1 MKGIERVTNLLC
13 ISYTAMRLLPY
24 YSNDFREYRGQSPQE
39 VRYHVVEKIRTDII
53 ISNLER
59 NIETVKNNG
68 ALKKAFKAFMSS
80 WHYS

>member
-1 MKGIERVTNLLC
+1 MKGIERITNLLC

-24 YSNDFREYRGQSPQE
+24 YSHDFREYRGQSAQE
-39 VRYHVVEKIRTDII
+39 IRYHVGEKIRMDII

-59 NIETVKNNG
+59 SIETSKNNE
-68 ALKKAFKAFMSS
+68 AFRKAFKAFASS